1 MASNG
6 YRDRVAAAA
15 AMIRGARHLLA
26 FTGAGISTESGLSD
40 FRSPGGV
47 WTRHRM
53 VTYQEFTASREARGE
68 FWRMKRAFQ
77 RELVGARPNP
87 AHLALAELER
97 LGRLAAIVTQNIDG
111 LHQEAGSS
119 PGRVIELHGTGRRWT
134 CISCG
139 RQGPIGEVQA
149 RLDAGQDDPRCEACQ
164 GLVMP
169 AIVMFGQSMPVTE
182 LERAF
187 GHAAEAD
194 VVLMIGSSL
203 TVEPAA
209 SVPREAARSGAR
221 LIFVNRTE
229 TPLDHLAALIFRE
242 PAGGVLADIV
252 AGLDAA
258 G

>member
-1 MASNG
+1 MTG
-6 YRDRVAAAA
+6 YRDRLALAA
-15 AMIRGARHLLA
+15 AMLRVARHAIA

-53 VTYQEFTASREARGE
+53 VTYQEFIASRAARAE
-68 FWRMKRAFQ
+68 FWQMKTAFQ
-77 RELVGARPNP
+77 RELQNARPNP
-87 AHLALAELER
+87 AHVALAELER
-97 LGRLAAIVTQNIDG
+97 RGKLAAVITQNIDG

-119 PGRVIELHGTGRRWT
+119 PNRVIELHGTGRRWT

-139 RQGPIGEVQA
+139 RRGPIGELQA
-149 RLDAGQDDPRCEACQ
+149 RLDAGEDDPRCPTCQ

-169 AIVMFGQSMPVTE
+169 AIVMFGQSMPVHE
-182 LERAF
+182 LESAF
-187 GHAAEAD
+187 AHARQAD
-194 VVLMIGSSL
+194 LVLMIGSSL

-209 SVPREAARSGAR
+209 SVPREAARAGAR

-229 TPLDHLAALIFRE
+229 TPLDPLAELIFQE
-242 PAGGVLADIV
+242 SAGTVLSDIV
-252 AGLDAA
+252 AAIDAD